1 MEELASSKLTEKKSK
16 FFGYL
21 YSVGTAEEIDTVVAL
36 VRSKNKKACHVCY
49 GAVIDGEVSFKND
62 GEVGQPGK
70 QLLSLLETNDYDS
83 HILIVARIFGRVK
96 LGPAGVGRAFKE
108 AGLQCL
114 KE

>member
-1 MEELASSKLTEKKSK
+1 MEELASSKLVEKKSK

-21 YSVGTAEEIDTVVAL
+21 YSIEAVDEIDTVVAE
-36 VRSKNKKACHVCY
+36 VKSRHKKACHVCY
-49 GAVIDGEVSFKND
+49 GAIVDGEVSFKND

-70 QLLSLLETNDYDS
+70 QLLSLLETNDYES

-114 KE
+114 K